1 MAGES
6 AFGTK
11 LMSGQRQVVTAT
23 VVCPT
28 GAITGSGNIHAVMT
42 MAALTGGTE
51 QVVVAV
57 LTADTSAIVAQKIAA
72 GLNLNADFLGDA
84 VAVADGPDIVV
95 SAILA
100 AADDATMNLDIHM
113 DSGTGMTDDLTSVDT
128 IDGIAFTEI
137 ARAGNFVGP
146 ALSADMIDV
155 TAHDSGATPW
165 EETIPT
171 ILRSGEIAMDINYDA
186 GGATHDATTGILHRY
201 LHSMLG
207 AYQLRFPDVG
217 HTQYSFDAY
226 VTKFVP
232 SEPVAGKVTAAV
244 TFKIDGVPTLDDVYI

>member
-1 MAGES
+1 MGLAS
-6 AFGTK
+6 FGTK

-28 GAITGSGNIHAVMT
+28 GAITAPGNIHAVMT
-42 MAALTGGTE
+42 MAALAGGDE

-137 ARAGNFVGP
+137 ARAGNFDGP
-146 ALSADMIDV
+146 ALSLGVVDT
-155 TAHDSGATPW
+155 TAHDSPGGF
-165 EETIPT
+165 EEHVPT
-171 ILRSGEIAMDINYDA
+171 VLIAGELKCDINYEADH
-186 GGATHDATTGILHRY
+186 ATHDGTTGILYRY
-201 LHSMLG
+201 VNKILG
-207 AYQLRFPDVG
+207 PYQLRFPDVG
-217 HTQYSFDAY
+217 HTQYSFDAH
-226 VTKFVP
+226 VTSFEP
-232 SEPVAGKVTAAV
+232 SEPVTGKVSASVA
-244 TFKIDGVPTLDDVYI
+244 FEIEGEPTLTDVYI